1 MQWRRIIRSASRSSA
16 SLWVPLWSLP
26 RRSTLNTIFRSRNW
40 WVIKYHGHQYHGA
53 NVDEVNRLVVQE
65 VEKPP
70 AEPTREEQLQS
81 QLSQQLN
88 LPSLQD
94 SSAGVNLNVKQQPPE
109 GKVMYSWFEV
119 FTRNCKVVLTRF
131 LGEIHRKFH
140 SRRMSINF
148 FFRVYNK
155 IRKGWI
161 PLSLIF
167 QEIICA
173 IISDDIWDIIKYK
186 CTYIN
191 TLKYTHFLMNLHFN
205 HQVDGKR
212 Y

>member
-1 MQWRRIIRSASRSSA
+1 MVTNITDQMS
-16 SLWVPLWSLP
+16 
-26 RRSTLNTIFRSRNW
+26 N
-40 WVIKYHGHQYHGA
+40 
-53 NVDEVNRLVVQE
+53 EVTRLVVQE

-109 GKVMYSWFEV
+109 GKVMYSWFDI
-119 FTRNCKVVLTRF
+119 FDLKCL
-131 LGEIHRKFH
+131 LGTAKWWNSQKISFQK
-140 SRRMSINF
+140 NVYQF
-148 FFRVYNK
+148 FITAYNK

-161 PLSLIF
+161 PLSFIF

-173 IISDDIWDIIKYK
+173 VISDDIWDIIKYK

-191 TLKYTHFLMNLHFN
+191 TLKYTNFLVNLHFN
-205 HQVDGKR
+205 YQVDGKR